1 MSEIPSQPFY
11 KVNQRVTER
20 KKAYLG
26 VTDRDIR
33 SNSKKRIEGKLQY
46 RNERKFTIVGE
57 PKLKAD
63 SLKRKSWLY
72 PIVEDGKERIEWK
85 VQGMLKPVEE

>member
-26 VTDRDIR
+26 ITDRDIR